1 MAGTLRQKLGLTWRL
16 HGDGRH
22 IRPGEVVLPEER
34 LRWPLTI
41 GVGVQH
47 VMAMFGATV
56 LVPTLTGFPATTA
69 LFFSAV
75 GTVLF
80 LLLTAG
86 RVPSYLG
93 SSFAFIAPITAATQA
108 HNMYAAMGGVLI
120 AGVTLFLVGLVVH
133 QVGTGWIHAL
143 MPPVVMGTI
152 VGSSQSRV

>member
-86 RVPSYLG
+86 RVPSYLATWDPPLP
-93 SSFAFIAPITAATQA
+93 SSHPLPPPPRPITC
-108 HNMYAAMGGVLI
+108 
-120 AGVTLFLVGLVVH
+120 
-133 QVGTGWIHAL
+133 
-143 MPPVVMGTI
+143 MPPWAGYSSP
-152 VGSSQSRV
+152 GSPYS